1 MSVNETRFSYTY
13 NMDLGLSAEENSDQ
27 TIRRILSSYEIGAKI
42 RQLRLRKKIGL
53 ADLGS
58 HTGLS
63 ASMLSQLENGK
74 MIPTLGTLARI
85 AMVFDVGVEYF
96 FGSTGGKQVAVDR
109 AGSRVRLPEPNGKP
123 EPFYFFECLGFGA
136 QSKSLSAYIADF
148 PFREVGLPVAHAHDG
163 SELIYVIRGV
173 VRLQMAAEQL
183 ELAAGDSAFFDSS
196 SPHSY
201 QGISTEGSQAIIV
214 TSPPRAI

>member
-1 MSVNETRFSYTY
+1 
-13 NMDLGLSAEENSDQ
+13 MDTGLSADENSDQ

-42 RQLRLRKKIGL
+42 KQLRLRKKIGL
-53 ADLGS
+53 ADLGN

-85 AMVFDVGVEYF
+85 AMVFDVGVEHF
-96 FGSTGGKQVAVDR
+96 FGSTGGKLVSVDR

-136 QSKSLSAYIADF
+136 QSKNLSAYVADF
-148 PFREVGLPVAHAHDG
+148 PFRETGDPEAHAHDG

-173 VRLQMAAEQL
+173 VRLRVAAEQF

-201 QGISTEGSQAIIV
+201 QGISPEGSQAIVV

>member
-1 MSVNETRFSYTY
+1 
-13 NMDLGLSAEENSDQ
+13 
-27 TIRRILSSYEIGAKI
+27 
-42 RQLRLRKKIGL
+42 
-53 ADLGS
+53 
-58 HTGLS
+58 
-63 ASMLSQLENGK
+63 

-85 AMVFDVGVEYF
+85 AMVFDVGVEHF
-96 FGSTGGKQVAVDR
+96 FGATGEKLVSVDR

-136 QSKSLSAYIADF
+136 QSKNLSAYIADF
-148 PFREVGLPVAHAHDG
+148 PFHETGHPAAHAHDG

-173 VRLQMAAEQL
+173 VRLLMATEQF

-201 QGISTEGSQAIIV
+201 QGIDAEGSQAIVV